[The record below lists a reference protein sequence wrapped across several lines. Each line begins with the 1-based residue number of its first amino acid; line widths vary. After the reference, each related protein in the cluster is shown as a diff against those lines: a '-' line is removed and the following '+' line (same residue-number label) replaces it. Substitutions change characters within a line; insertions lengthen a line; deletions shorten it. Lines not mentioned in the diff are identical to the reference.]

1 MRYLDLRKWSWILF
15 ASSALLLE
23 VCEGGRGGEV
33 CCWRGERWSFYRA
46 FRKRLGLSLS
56 LMCSSNGG

>member
-33 CCWRGERWSFYRA
+33 LLEGREMEFLPCIQEKAWSFTE
-46 FRKRLGLSLS
+46 FDV
-56 LMCSSNGG
+56 